1 MTSVL
6 FNNFVRGKLDTDLNG
21 RFDLSIFSNGF
32 PKIENFISNYKGV
45 LKYRPGFE
53 YVAMTRA
60 SKLPSKLIEFRFN
73 TDQTYLLECTD
84 EHIRFYTYDADGNFG
99 NVSNENGDI
108 LELETTEYT
117 YNTFNKSQHSQNAD
131 VMVFVS
137 PNHQPYELTR
147 KGATSFVWETART
160 TGIDEETMGYP
171 SAVAFH
177 KGRLWYGGFKNKPTT
192 IVGSGFAD
200 YGNFTIKTTDIVDT
214 DPVQFTLTDI
224 SDKIKWLYGGKKNL
238 IAGNAEGIST
248 INGGSVD
255 TPITATKINADLSN
269 KASSSACVPTEKDS
283 QVIYVG
289 VDKERVYSFDYD
301 FMSESFVSSD
311 LNLISEN
318 VGKIEELYYKRDNN
332 NLIYGRTSDGQMIAL
347 LYNKAENIVGWF
359 PIKTQGKV
367 VSMCTVTRPD
377 GKDDLFICVKR
388 GEYYYI
394 ERLSDEVNF
403 SEFDEL
409 SETKEEFHKK
419 QFEELSTANYLD
431 SSVSVSGQP
440 VDFRGYFAAKTT
452 GTEVMAY
459 ADYHNVITEE
469 WIGRRIKLSSAV
481 STPLNEFISSKE
493 EGTISQILYND
504 ENEAVGFTLTND
516 TFSGMGII
524 HSISIPVKVVGD
536 LDDIEGQEQDV
547 FADGGYVGTFKVENG
562 QIELNGYYDKITI
575 GFGYKGIAKT
585 FNIGSWY
592 QGVNYQTA
600 KKRVISFTVRL
611 LNSAS
616 VKIGTS
622 IDNMQALQ
630 EFKPDGFYDKAP
642 LLVNGD
648 VMVHGYNDIH
658 STNKSVYILQD
669 EPTPCCITMIDCEV
683 SFNKMR

>member
-60 SKLPSKLIEFRFN
+60 SEQPSKLIEFRFN
-73 TDQTYLLECTD
+73 TDQTYLLECAD
-84 EHIRFYTYDADGNFG
+84 NHIRFYTYDAEGNFG
-99 NVSNENGDI
+99 NVSNESGDI
-108 LELETTEYT
+108 LELETTDYT
-117 YNTFNKSQHSQNAD
+117 YDDFNKAQHSQNAD

-137 PNHQPYELTR
+137 PNSQPYELTR

-200 YGNFTIKTTDIVDT
+200 YGNFTIKTSDIVDT

-224 SDKIKWLYGGKKNL
+224 SDRIKWLYGGKKNL

-359 PIKTQGKV
+359 PIKTQGQV

-388 GEYYYI
+388 GEYHYI
-394 ERLSDEVNF
+394 ERLSDEVEF

-431 SSVSVSGQP
+431 SSVSVSGQS
-440 VDFRGYFAAKTT
+440 VDFQGTFAAKTT

-459 ADYHNVITEE
+459 SDYHNVITEE
-469 WIGRRIKLSSAV
+469 WIGRRIKLLSAV
-481 STPLNEFISSKE
+481 PTPSNELIGSKE

-516 TFSGMGII
+516 TFSGRGIVVG
-524 HSISIPVKVVGD
+524 ISIPVKVVGD

-622 IDNMQALQ
+622 TDNMQALQ